1 MKQLSARQQ
10 RYNAEIDPEGVQK
23 GAQIIGTWNDAMG
36 AAPMSSPS
44 ESTQTNYDNDND
56 GFQFNL
62 GGDEDDFLGRISE
75 DFPATNLNP
84 ERYAVSNDP
93 KETTVGLS
101 GGAMQA
107 GQAGPAEVSQINALA
122 KSGDEMAS
130 QFKNPLSEFKTPGE
144 TANPLND
151 FDVDPASAMQST
163 LDRNKNAFGG
173 ANKQQPTSDTMN
185 ANNLRPDNTV
195 KGMGFLGAIP
205 RLDNPKDSSTEL
217 SIGVDWGTGEKLIP
231 TMVPTLDDNELK
243 YLLST
248 TADKLNVN
256 PDLNKSITRKAVEF
270 AKQRESQGLPFFAQE
285 DEVPKEARKIKK
297 TVPEAPTLG
306 DSITKFRNWERNA
319 QRTIRQ
325 LDKSSPGEAQL
336 ATRAYNEQLGDF
348 YADNFNGLDEDE
360 INYLMKNPSKADRYI
375 GYKEDFGP
383 EEASW
388 LSKINPSYAD
398 GVVRV
403 FKDGK
408 LPDGT
413 SVVAE
418 SLEQSKMIY
427 DNAIRQGM
435 KPTPEENSAKRVQD
449 RQVAMKNFFEIRN
462 AANENPE
469 DKTLQATYQLSLS
482 DMKSVYGDE
491 WDRVKFGLNQQDF
504 GNALKFQG
512 QKVDL
517 KGKPVEGLNAKTA
530 DQSRLEMIQSGLIP
544 SIKILSKDGK
554 LKVDESELNK
564 IPDGA
569 YFAGIDEN
577 NAVGEFRKENGKPV
591 ALSKPAPSNEET
603 PLDARIKEIEA
614 KEAVANAG
622 SNKKRI
628 QEIDREISA
637 LSAPITQRRESS
649 FSPMGYSAPV
659 SSRALNK
666 NELIRNRNRIL
677 ELKKLKASLQK

>member
-1 MKQLSARQQ
+1 MAGFQNFTPRTANLAEVWKGFNPAANFLGGAKTVQQMGLDAAAEERLRELADTDRMVKETLLPLQVEEARANIALSMAGAEERAARARYIGVGGMKQLSARQQ

-36 AAPMSSPS
+36 DAPMSSPS
-44 ESTQTNYDNDND
+44 ESTQTKYDNDNS

-75 DFPATNLNP
+75 DFPNPATSLNP

-93 KETTVGLS
+93 KETMVGLS

-107 GQAGPAEVSQINALA
+107 PQAGPAEVSQINALA
-122 KSGDEMAS
+122 KSGDEMAAK
-130 QFKNPLSEFKTPGE
+130 FVNPLSDKTPAE
-144 TANPLND
+144 TNNPLND
-151 FDVDPASAMQST
+151 FEADPASAIQST
-163 LDRNKNAFGG
+163 LDKNEGAFAG
-173 ANKQQPTSDTMN
+173 ASKQQPQ
-185 ANNLRPDNTV
+185 
-195 KGMGFLGAIP
+195 
-205 RLDNPKDSSTEL
+205 PKVS
-217 SIGVDWGTGEKLIP
+217 
-231 TMVPTLDDNELK
+231 
-243 YLLST
+243 
-248 TADKLNVN
+248 
-256 PDLNKSITRKAVEF
+256 
-270 AKQRESQGLPFFAQE
+270 
-285 DEVPKEARKIKK
+285 
-297 TVPEAPTLG
+297 TLG

-449 RQVAMKNFFEIRN
+449 RQVAMKNFLELKT
-462 AANENPE
+462 AASENQE
-469 DKTLQATYQLSLS
+469 DKTLQAAYRLSLS

-491 WDRVKFGLNQQDF
+491 WDRVEFGLNQQDF

-554 LKVDESELNK
+554 LKVDDSELNK

-569 YFAGIDEN
+569 YFAGFDEN
-577 NAVGEFRKENGKPV
+577 NAVGEFRKINGKPV
-591 ALSKPAPSNEET
+591 ALFSKPAPSNEET
-603 PLDARIKEIEA
+603 PLDASIKEIEA
-614 KEAVANAG
+614 KEAITNAE
-622 SNKKRI
+622 SNKDKIKEAERKI
-628 QEIDREISA
+628 AE
-637 LSAPITQRRESS
+637 LSSTVTKGYAGG
-649 FSPMGYSAPV
+649 FMGGYSAPV
-659 SSRALNK
+659 SMRQKSK
-666 NELIRNRNRIL
+666 DELIRDKNKII
-677 ELKKLKASLQK
+677 ELRKLIASLQK

>member
-1 MKQLSARQQ
+1 MAGFQNFTPRTANLARVWEGFNPAANFLGGMKAVQQMDLDKAAEERLRESAEVDRLVKETLLPLQVEEARANIALSMAGAEERAARAKYIGVGGMKQLSARQQ
-10 RYNAEIDPEGVQK
+10 RYEAEIDPEGVQK
-23 GAQIIGTWNDAMG
+23 GAQIIGTWNDSHL
-36 AAPMSSPS
+36 SSPS
-44 ESTQTNYDNDND
+44 ESTQIKYDNDSDNSN
-56 GFQFNL
+56 FQFDL
-62 GGDEDDFLGRISE
+62 GDDDNFLGQISE
-75 DFPATNLNP
+75 DFPNPATSLSQ
-84 ERYAVSNDP
+84 ESYAVSTDP
-93 KETTVGLS
+93 KETMAGLS
-101 GGAMQA
+101 GGAQAPQA
-107 GQAGPAEVSQINALA
+107 GAREISQINTLA
-122 KSGDEMAS
+122 KSGDEMAAN
-130 QFKNPLSEFKTPGE
+130 FVNPLSDFKTPGE
-144 TANPLND
+144 TSNPLNN
-151 FDVDPASAMQST
+151 FDADPASAIQST
-163 LDRNKNAFGG
+163 LDKNEGAFAG
-173 ANKQQPTSDTMN
+173 ASKQQPQ
-185 ANNLRPDNTV
+185 
-195 KGMGFLGAIP
+195 
-205 RLDNPKDSSTEL
+205 PKVS
-217 SIGVDWGTGEKLIP
+217 
-231 TMVPTLDDNELK
+231 
-243 YLLST
+243 
-248 TADKLNVN
+248 
-256 PDLNKSITRKAVEF
+256 
-270 AKQRESQGLPFFAQE
+270 
-285 DEVPKEARKIKK
+285 
-297 TVPEAPTLG
+297 TLG

-325 LDKSSPGEAQL
+325 LDKSSPREAQL

-375 GYKEDFGP
+375 RYKEDFGP

-435 KPTPEENSAKRVQD
+435 KPTPEENLAKRIQD

-482 DMKSVYGDE
+482 DMKSLYGDE
-491 WDRVKFGLNQQDF
+491 WGRVEFGLNQQDF
-504 GNALKFQG
+504 ENALKFQG

-554 LKVDESELNK
+554 LKVDDTELNK

-569 YFAGIDEN
+569 YFAGFDEN
-577 NAVGEFRKENGKPV
+577 NAVGEFRKINGKPV
-591 ALSKPAPSNEET
+591 ALFSKPAPSNEET
-603 PLDARIKEIEA
+603 PLDASIKEIEA
-614 KEAVANAG
+614 KEAITNAE
-622 SNKKRI
+622 SNKDKIKEAERKI
-628 QEIDREISA
+628 AE
-637 LSAPITQRRESS
+637 LSSTVTKGYAGG
-649 FSPMGYSAPV
+649 FMGGYSAPV
-659 SSRALNK
+659 SMRQKSK
-666 NELIRNRNRIL
+666 DELIRDKNKII
-677 ELKKLKASLQK
+677 ELRKLIASLQK

>member
-1 MKQLSARQQ
+1 MAGFQNFTPITADLAGVWRGFNPAANFLGGAKAVQQMDLDAAAEARLRELADTDRMVKETMLPLQVEEARANIALSMAGAEERAARARYIGVGGMKQLSARQQ
-10 RYNAEIDPEGVQK
+10 RYDAEIDPEGVQK
-23 GAQIIGTWNDAMG
+23 GTQIIGTWNDAMG

-44 ESTQTNYDNDND
+44 ESTQTNYDNDSS

-107 GQAGPAEVSQINALA
+107 PQAGPAEVSQINALA

-130 QFKNPLSEFKTPGE
+130 QFANPLSDKTPAE
-144 TANPLND
+144 TNNPLND
-151 FDVDPASAMQST
+151 FEADPASAIQST
-163 LDRNKNAFGG
+163 LDKNEGAFAG
-173 ANKQQPTSDTMN
+173 ASKQQPQ
-185 ANNLRPDNTV
+185 
-195 KGMGFLGAIP
+195 
-205 RLDNPKDSSTEL
+205 PKVS
-217 SIGVDWGTGEKLIP
+217 
-231 TMVPTLDDNELK
+231 
-243 YLLST
+243 
-248 TADKLNVN
+248 
-256 PDLNKSITRKAVEF
+256 
-270 AKQRESQGLPFFAQE
+270 
-285 DEVPKEARKIKK
+285 
-297 TVPEAPTLG
+297 TLG

-325 LDKSSPGEAQL
+325 LDKSSPGGAQL

-449 RQVAMKNFFEIRN
+449 RQVAMKNFLELKT
-462 AANENPE
+462 AASENQE
-469 DKTLQATYQLSLS
+469 DKTLQAAYRLSLS

-491 WDRVKFGLNQQDF
+491 WDRVEFGLNQQDF

-512 QKVDL
+512 QSVDIKGLPADGL
-517 KGKPVEGLNAKTA
+517 KSKTA
-530 DQSRLEMIQSGLIP
+530 DQVRMEMIQRGEVPIVSTI
-544 SIKILSKDGK
+544 
-554 LKVDESELNK
+554 
-564 IPDGA
+564 DGA
-569 YFAGIDEN
+569 F
-577 NAVGEFRKENGKPV
+577 KE
-591 ALSKPAPSNEET
+591 E
-603 PLDARIKEIEA
+603 D
-614 KEAVANAG
+614 
-622 SNKKRI
+622 
-628 QEIDREISA
+628 
-637 LSAPITQRRESS
+637 
-649 FSPMGYSAPV
+649 
-659 SSRALNK
+659 
-666 NELIRNRNRIL
+666 
-677 ELKKLKASLQK
+677 LKKLPEGYFVTPTQTGFSTYQKLGGKIERVGVAPIEDKEKTEAPSSKGFSEKNPFAKQAEQEIRAKEIGSRKTDLDSAKTQLKAVEREIEILSNPPQESAASQRLGLPNYPASNISKAKKFEELSSKKKQLEQIIQTKRGFRRG

>member
-1 MKQLSARQQ
+1 MAGFQNFTPITADLAGVWRGFNPAANFLGGAKAVQQMDLDAAAEARLRELADTDRMVKETMLPLQVEEARANIALSMAGAEERAARARYIGVGGMKQLSARQQ
-10 RYNAEIDPEGVQK
+10 RYDAEIDPEGVQK
-23 GAQIIGTWNDAMG
+23 GTQIIGTWNDAMG

-44 ESTQTNYDNDND
+44 ESTQTNYDNDSS

-107 GQAGPAEVSQINALA
+107 PQAGPAEVSQINALA

-130 QFKNPLSEFKTPGE
+130 QFANPLSDKTPAE
-144 TANPLND
+144 TNNPLND
-151 FDVDPASAMQST
+151 FEADPASAIQST
-163 LDRNKNAFGG
+163 LDKNEGAFAG
-173 ANKQQPTSDTMN
+173 ASKQQPQ
-185 ANNLRPDNTV
+185 
-195 KGMGFLGAIP
+195 
-205 RLDNPKDSSTEL
+205 PKVS
-217 SIGVDWGTGEKLIP
+217 
-231 TMVPTLDDNELK
+231 
-243 YLLST
+243 
-248 TADKLNVN
+248 
-256 PDLNKSITRKAVEF
+256 
-270 AKQRESQGLPFFAQE
+270 
-285 DEVPKEARKIKK
+285 
-297 TVPEAPTLG
+297 TLG

-325 LDKSSPGEAQL
+325 LDKSSPGGAQL

-449 RQVAMKNFFEIRN
+449 RQVAMKNFLELKT
-462 AANENPE
+462 AASENQE
-469 DKTLQATYQLSLS
+469 DKTLQAAYRLSLS

-491 WDRVKFGLNQQDF
+491 WDRVEFDLGQQEAADLIKY
-504 GNALKFQG
+504 GG
-512 QKVDL
+512 QPVRPD
-517 KGKPVEGLNAKTA
+517 GKPTQGLEDKTASQVLAEKINSGGFIPVVKGAYNNGEIGFDDAELAKQFPGGKLVEGGIFAVNDEK
-530 DQSRLEMIQSGLIP
+530 QSNLY
-544 SIKILSKDGK
+544 KVKDGRP
-554 LKVDESELNK
+554 L
-564 IPDGA
+564 
-569 YFAGIDEN
+569 
-577 NAVGEFRKENGKPV
+577 
-591 ALSKPAPSNEET
+591 ALFSKPAPAPESEGEGFSKKNPFAKQAEQEIR
-603 PLDARIKEIEA
+603 AKEIGSRKTDLDSA
-614 KEAVANAG
+614 KTQLKAV
-622 SNKKRI
+622 
-628 QEIDREISA
+628 EREIEILSNPPQESA
-637 LSAPITQRRESS
+637 ASQRLGLPNYPASNISKAKKFEELSSKKKQLEQIIQTKRGFRR
-649 FSPMGYSAPV
+649 G
-659 SSRALNK
+659 
-666 NELIRNRNRIL
+666 
-677 ELKKLKASLQK
+677 